1 VLADA
6 AAFPGLARAPATRQ
20 AMLVREFRVPDAAMQ
35 GSLHCTYLVAY
46 EGPAEDLN
54 AWHGYYLAHH
64 PTIMATMP
72 GIREL
77 EVYTRLDWVGFL
89 PWPRAEH
96 MQRNKTAFDSA
107 VALTAALNPPVRR
120 AMRTDYNSFPP
131 FSGKTTRFPMSTLV
145 IRP

>member
-1 VLADA
+1 
-6 AAFPGLARAPATRQ
+6 
-20 AMLVREFRVPDAAMQ
+20 VREFRVPDAAMQ

-54 AWHGYYLAHH
+54 AWRGYYLAHL
-64 PTIMATMP
+64 PPFMATMP

-77 EVYTRLDWVGFL
+77 EVYARLDWVGFL

-107 VALTAALNPPVRR
+107 VALTAALNSPVRR
-120 AMRTDYNSFPP
+120 AMRTDYSSFPP
-131 FSGKTTRFPMSTLV
+131 FSGKTTHFPMSTLV